1 MYVFQLPKTSD
12 DSSLSLFHGDS
23 VSLHLRASSAVGK
36 SSTTDFFFNDDIEE
50 KTKMLQ
56 LVVSKLI
63 SEYTI
68 SCIYFCIVNSK
79 WTWSCFVC
87 LHHLGTKNVILLR
100 STLTVL
106 YVVSQ
111 ISLTT
116 CYCLR
121 TTEHYHHL
129 ISTELA
135 AWWRRYWDAKKN
147 LPKVFNPSWSD

>member
-79 WTWSCFVC
+79 WT
-87 LHHLGTKNVILLR
+87 
-100 STLTVL
+100 
-106 YVVSQ
+106 
-111 ISLTT
+111 
-116 CYCLR
+116 
-121 TTEHYHHL
+121 
-129 ISTELA
+129 
-135 AWWRRYWDAKKN
+135 
-147 LPKVFNPSWSD
+147 